1 MKISAILAVIL
12 VAVLGLSSMYVVSE
26 GQSALLLQFGRI
38 VRTGDQPGLH
48 FKLPL
53 LQQVM
58 RFDNR
63 ILTMDASPE
72 RYLTSEKKSV
82 NVDFYVKWRIADN
95 ADYYRA
101 TGGDPVQAAQR
112 LSPIVKN
119 ALRFEF
125 NSRTLQELISG
136 GRRDITNKVR
146 EQTDAASRKSLG
158 IEVVD
163 VRIKQIEL
171 PNEVSDSVYK
181 RMKAERLQLA
191 NELRYTGEQMA
202 TTITADADRQAQVL
216 RANADRDA
224 AKIRGEGDA
233 QAAQIYAQAY
243 GQDPEFFAFYR
254 SMQAYRH
261 AFDDGKNVLVIKPD
275 DPFLQYFQNSAG
287 KR

>member
-1 MKISAILAVIL
+1 MKISAIVGVIL
-12 VAVLGLSSMYVVSE
+12 VVLLGLNSMYVVSE

-53 LQQVM
+53 LQQVT

-63 ILTMDASPE
+63 ILTMDAAPE

-82 NVDFYVKWRIADN
+82 NVNFYVKWRIADS
-95 ADYYRA
+95 AAYYRA
-101 TGGDPVQAAQR
+101 TGGDPLQATQR

-125 NSRTLQELISG
+125 NSRTLQDLISG
-136 GRRDITNKVR
+136 GRRDITKKVR
-146 EQTDAASRKSLG
+146 EQTDAAARKNLG
-158 IEVVD
+158 IAVVD

-202 TTITADADRQAQVL
+202 TTITADADRQGQVL
-216 RANADRDA
+216 RANAERDA
-224 AKIRGEGDA
+224 ARIRGEGDA

-254 SMQAYRH
+254 SLQAYRH
-261 AFDDGKNVLVIKPD
+261 AFGDGKNVLVIKPD

>member
-1 MKISAILAVIL
+1 MKISAIIAVIVL
-12 VAVLGLSSMYVVSE
+12 ALLGLNSMYVVGE

-48 FKLPL
+48 FKLPV

-82 NVDFYVKWRIADN
+82 NVDFYVKWRIANN

-146 EQTDAASRKSLG
+146 EQTDLASRKSLG

-202 TTITADADRQAQVL
+202 TTVTADADRQAQVL
-216 RANADRDA
+216 RADAERDA
-224 AKIRGEGDA
+224 AKTRGEGDA
-233 QAAQIYAQAY
+233 QAALIYAQAY

>member
-1 MKISAILAVIL
+1 MKISVIIAVIL
-12 VAVLGLSSMYVVSE
+12 VALLGLNSMYVVGE

-38 VRTGDQPGLH
+38 VRTGDKPGLH
-48 FKLPL
+48 FKLPV

-146 EQTDAASRKSLG
+146 EQTDLASRKSLG

-202 TTITADADRQAQVL
+202 TTVTADADRQAQVL
-216 RANADRDA
+216 RANAERDA
-224 AKIRGEGDA
+224 ARIRGEGDA
-233 QAAQIYAQAY
+233 QAALIYAQAY

-261 AFDDGKNVLVIKPD
+261 AFDDGKNVLVMKPD

>member
-1 MKISAILAVIL
+1 MKISAIVAVVLAVL
-12 VAVLGLSSMYVVSE
+12 LGLNSMYVVGE

-38 VRTGDQPGLH
+38 VRTGDKPGLH

-146 EQTDAASRKSLG
+146 EQTDLASRKSLG

-202 TTITADADRQAQVL
+202 TTVTADADRQAQVL
-216 RANADRDA
+216 RANAERDA
-224 AKIRGEGDA
+224 ARIRGEGDA
-233 QAAQIYAQAY
+233 QAALIYAQAY

-261 AFDDGKNVLVIKPD
+261 AFDQGKNVLVLKPD
-275 DPFLQYFQNSAG
+275 DPFLQYFQSSAG

>member
-1 MKISAILAVIL
+1 MKISAIVAVIL
-12 VAVLGLSSMYVVSE
+12 AVLLGLNSMYVVGE

-38 VRTGDQPGLH
+38 VRTGDKPGLH

-146 EQTDAASRKSLG
+146 DQTDLASRKSLG

-202 TTITADADRQAQVL
+202 TTVTADADRQAQVL
-216 RANADRDA
+216 RANAERDA

-233 QAAQIYAQAY
+233 QAALIYAQAY

-261 AFDDGKNVLVIKPD
+261 AFDQGKNVLVLKPD
-275 DPFLQYFQNSAG
+275 DPFLQYFQSSAG

>member
-1 MKISAILAVIL
+1 MKISAIIAVIL
-12 VAVLGLSSMYVVSE
+12 AALLGLNSMYVVGE

-48 FKLPL
+48 FKLPV

-82 NVDFYVKWRIADN
+82 NVDFYVKWRIANN

-146 EQTDAASRKSLG
+146 EQTDLASRKSLG

-202 TTITADADRQAQVL
+202 TTINADADRQAQVL
-216 RANADRDA
+216 RADADRDA

-233 QAAQIYAQAY
+233 QAALIYAQAY

-261 AFDDGKNVLVIKPD
+261 AFDDGKNVLVLKPD

>member
-1 MKISAILAVIL
+1 MKISAIIAVIVL
-12 VAVLGLSSMYVVSE
+12 ALLGLNSMYVVGE

-48 FKLPL
+48 FKLPV

-82 NVDFYVKWRIADN
+82 NVDFYVKWRIANN

-146 EQTDAASRKSLG
+146 EQTDLASRKSLG

-202 TTITADADRQAQVL
+202 TTVTADADRQAQVL
-216 RANADRDA
+216 RADADRDA

-233 QAAQIYAQAY
+233 QAALIYAQAY

-261 AFDDGKNVLVIKPD
+261 AFGDGKNVLVIKPD

>member
-1 MKISAILAVIL
+1 MKISAIIAVIL
-12 VAVLGLSSMYVVSE
+12 LALLGLNSMYVVGE

-82 NVDFYVKWRIADN
+82 NVDFYVKWRIANN

-146 EQTDAASRKSLG
+146 EQTDLASRKSLG

-171 PNEVSDSVYK
+171 PNEVSDSVYT

-202 TTITADADRQAQVL
+202 TTVTADADRQAQVL
-216 RANADRDA
+216 RADAERDA
-224 AKIRGEGDA
+224 AKTRGEGDA
-233 QAAQIYAQAY
+233 QAALIYAQAY

-261 AFDDGKNVLVIKPD
+261 AFDDGKNVLVLKPD
-275 DPFLQYFQNSAG
+275 DPFLHYFQNSAG